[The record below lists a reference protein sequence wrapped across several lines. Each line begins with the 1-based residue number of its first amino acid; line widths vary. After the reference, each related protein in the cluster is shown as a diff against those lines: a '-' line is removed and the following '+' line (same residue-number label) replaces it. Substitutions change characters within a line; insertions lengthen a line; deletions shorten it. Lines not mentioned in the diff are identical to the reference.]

1 MKIALV
7 SFNPIVGDIS
17 GNGQKILDF
26 IDTALEKKCGLII
39 FPELSLL
46 GYPPR
51 DLLYLSSLLLKQQA
65 PWLTLFKRKS
75 KKTAIILG
83 GISKNKDRG
92 RALHNTAFI
101 FINGSQY
108 VYHKMLLPNYDV
120 FDECRYFEPGQN
132 PLVLKLGGY
141 KIGITICEDIWGEDP
156 LLKNLYRVNPLTI
169 YAKKKLDFI
178 VNISASP
185 YEMDKMARRETL
197 LKQTATQLKA
207 GILYANQCGANDDLI
222 FDGGCLVTTAQGDCV
237 LKTNPFHEDLVV
249 FDTKNPVQNPKIQS
263 DSPEKQKIQNVLS
276 ALILGISDYFKKTGH
291 HKAVLGLSG
300 GIDSALVAYLAC
312 QALGSAAVTG
322 LLLPSRY
329 SSKESVLDALALA
342 KNLQI
347 ETATLSIN
355 PVHQSFEKGFAV
367 LFGKPGTRDLT
378 GQNIQARIRGC
389 FLMAYANNTG
399 ALLLNTTNKS
409 EMAMGY
415 GTVYGDL
422 CGALAVLS
430 DISKTLVYEMV
441 NVVNAR
447 QEVIPKNIVTK
458 APSAELKPNQ
468 KDTDSLP
475 PYEELDPILQEWI
488 DNQTVPESTPSQQK
502 LISDLLNQ
510 IMRNEYKRHQA
521 PLGLKVSRKA
531 FGSGRR
537 YPIVAKLETKG
548 P

>member
-1 MKIALV
+1 MKIALI
-7 SFNPIVGDIS
+7 SFNPRVGDIS

-26 IDTALEKKCGLII
+26 IDAALEKKCDLVI

-51 DLLYLSSLLLKQQA
+51 DLLCLSSLLLKQQMT
-65 PWLTLFKRKS
+65 WLSLFKRKS
-75 KKTAIILG
+75 KKIAIILG
-83 GISKNKDRG
+83 GVSKNIGWG
-92 RALHNTAFI
+92 RSLHNTAFI
-101 FINGSQY
+101 FINGSQH

-120 FDECRYFEPGQN
+120 FDECRYFEPGN
-132 PLVLKLGGY
+132 KPLILKLGGH

-156 LLKNLYRVNPLTI
+156 LLKNLYSVNPLNF
-169 YAKKKLDFI
+169 YAKKNLDFI
-178 VNISASP
+178 INISASP
-185 YEMDKMARRETL
+185 YEMDKIERREIL
-197 LKQTATQLKA
+197 LKQTAIKLKV
-207 GILYANQCGANDDLI
+207 GIIYVNQCGANDDLI
-222 FDGGCLVTTAQGDCV
+222 FDGGCLVTTAHGDCI
-237 LKTNPFHEDLVV
+237 LETESFCEDLIV
-249 FDTKNPVQNPKIQS
+249 FDTKISVKNPK
-263 DSPEKQKIQNVLS
+263 PRLRETEKQKIQKALS
-276 ALILGISDYFKKTGH
+276 ALTLGIRDYFKKTGH
-291 HKAVLGLSG
+291 KTAVLGLSG

-312 QALGSAAVTG
+312 QALGENAVTG

-329 SSKESVLDALALA
+329 SSDGSVSDSLKLAQ
-342 KNLQI
+342 NLKI
-347 ETATLSIN
+347 KTVTLNIDST
-355 PVHQSFEKGFAV
+355 HQSFEKDFAT
-367 LFGKPGTRDLT
+367 LFGKTGTLDLT
-378 GQNIQARIRGC
+378 AQNIQARIRGS

-415 GTVYGDL
+415 GTLYGDL

-430 DISKTLVYEMV
+430 DVPKTLVYEM
-441 NVVNAR
+441 AD
-447 QEVIPKNIVTK
+447 VINEKQKIIPQSIVTK

-502 LISDLLNQ
+502 NLNDLLNQ

-521 PLGLKVSRKA
+521 PLGLKISRKA

-537 YPIVAKLETKG
+537 YPIVAKLW
-548 P
+548 

>member
-7 SFNPIVGDIS
+7 SFNPTVGDIS
-17 GNGQKILDF
+17 GNAQKMLGF
-26 IDTALEKKCGLII
+26 IDAALEKKSNLII

-51 DLLYLSSLLLKQQA
+51 DLLYLSPLLLKQQA

-75 KKTAIILG
+75 KKIAIILG

-92 RALHNTAFI
+92 CALHNTAFA

-108 VYHKMLLPNYDV
+108 VYHKILLPNYDV
-120 FDECRYFEPGQN
+120 FDECRYFEPGRV
-132 PLVLKLGGY
+132 PLVLKIGGY
-141 KIGITICEDIWGEDP
+141 KIGLTICEDIWGQDP
-156 LLKNLYRVNPLTI
+156 LLKNRYHINPLTF

-197 LKQTATQLKA
+197 IKQTASQLKT
-207 GILYANQCGANDDLI
+207 GILYTNQCGANDDLI
-222 FDGGCLVTTAQGDCV
+222 FDGGCLVTNAHGECL
-237 LKTNPFHEDLVV
+237 LKTNPFHEDWVI
-249 FDTKNPVQNPKIQS
+249 FDTENPPQNQKNRSIPS
-263 DSPEKQKIQNVLS
+263 EKQKIQNSLS
-276 ALILGISDYFKKTGH
+276 ALILGIGDYFKKTGH

-312 QALGSAAVTG
+312 QALGSTAVTG

-329 SSKESVLDALALA
+329 SSEGSISDALALA
-342 KNLQI
+342 KNL
-347 ETATLSIN
+347 EMPTATIN
-355 PVHQSFEKGFAV
+355 IDSVHQSFEKNFTT
-367 LFGKPGTRDLT
+367 LFGKTGTQDLT
-378 GQNIQARIRGC
+378 QQNIQARIRGSL
-389 FLMAYANNTG
+389 LMAYANNTG

-415 GTVYGDL
+415 GTLYGDL

-430 DISKTLVYEMV
+430 DVPKTLVYEMV
-441 NVVNAR
+441 A
-447 QEVIPKNIVTK
+447 VINNEKEIIPQTIVTK
-458 APSAELKPNQ
+458 APSAELKSHQ

-475 PYEELDPILQEWI
+475 PYEELDPILHEWI
-488 DNQTVPESTPSQQK
+488 DNQTLPESTPSQQK
-502 LISDLLNQ
+502 HLNDLLSQ

-521 PLGLKVSRKA
+521 PLGLKISRKA

-537 YPIVAKLETKG
+537 YPIAMKWRWS
-548 P
+548 